1 MLAFHTKVGLD
12 MKSLDIA
19 DLLIPG
25 YTLLSEE
32 VRADFEKSPAGKL
45 FVNTTDKISQ
55 SLSAFQESIS
65 WWHYLV
71 SDIENKGK
79 LKQQEIELEKAQL
92 LQRIEREE
100 DYKKLTTAIILELLP
115 EVFPD
120 IAFLSQEEQ
129 KRLAQSQFSQELL
142 SLVKLDRKIYKAHE
156 QFFFTEAW
164 HKITRLDL
172 LEKKLH
178 SLNQKKTAL
187 IQHWLEQFEQ
197 LDEVR
202 LLRESIAYEKE
213 RQRLEEIANQF
224 AIVEE
229 RMNALAQFFIWLNE
243 DQNVIAELTQQYLYS
258 LHTDSVDFSSIEEK
272 VLTIII
278 FNHLQQVTN
287 ASFDY
292 VNLHYFN
299 LEQARLLANTV
310 LRSFNFS
317 KNLQLQD
324 WFTNYQRG
332 LEKKLQNNLLLI
344 NQKQWMS
351 TTSSQEELLGSLS
364 SLFWQSK
371 TVEKTKEFL
380 NKLADAHAFIQATG
394 FSTQNESSFLAI
406 LDIYNYGRTAEQIA
420 ETRRIISSLLNPFLS
435 LYREYRDIAFYEK
448 SGYRKI
454 LRTVMPLLVVAAFVT
469 LVAALLAPLA
479 IPELAFTI
487 ILIPTLFL
495 GMVLATKYV
504 EIKDK
509 VYKILR
515 EVYYGSPF
523 QIPEFQVNAR
533 MVAVFGTEEKA
544 QVVRDFY
551 VQELQVC
558 DETEAFYQASGES
571 GILRQ
576 EELEN
581 RKENLIRRHSLC
593 LEWYDIHSNVNL
605 GYEKVPQLV
614 LNRLTETGG
623 REYEALK
630 LALQQEFPIIQRHI
644 NLVVQKLT
652 TSLNADSDKE
662 NAPTMETADSVGD
675 AKNHSPL
682 FFKPIQTLTHR
693 NQAQKIDAI
702 ATMVKTC

>member
-1 MLAFHTKVGLD
+1 

>member
-1 MLAFHTKVGLD
+1 

-164 HKITRLDL
+164 HKITQLDL

>member
-1 MLAFHTKVGLD
+1 MLASHTKVGLD

-25 YTLLSEE
+25 YTLLSDE
-32 VRADFEKSPAGKL
+32 VRADFEKSPSGEL
-45 FVNTTDKISQ
+45 FVNTTAKITE
-55 SLSAFQESIS
+55 SLSDFQKSIS
-65 WWHYLV
+65 WWHYLF
-71 SDIENKGK
+71 SDIEGKGK
-79 LKQQEIELEKAQL
+79 LKRQEIASEKTQL
-92 LQRIEREE
+92 LQRIEIEE
-100 DYKKLTTAIILELLP
+100 DYKKLTTAIILQLLP

-120 IAFLSQEEQ
+120 IVFLSQEEQ
-129 KRLAQSQFSQELL
+129 KRLAQSQFSQALL
-142 SLVKLDRKIYKAHE
+142 LLVKLNRKIYKAHE
-156 QFFFTEAW
+156 QFYFTEAW
-164 HKITRLDL
+164 HKITQLDL
-172 LEKKLH
+172 MKKKLDT
-178 SLNQKKTAL
+178 LNQKKAAL
-187 IQHWLEQFEQ
+187 IQQWQEQFEC
-197 LDEVR
+197 LDEVK
-202 LLRESIAYEKE
+202 LLRESIASEKE
-213 RQRLEEIANQF
+213 QQRLKAIANKL
-224 AIVEE
+224 AIFED
-229 RMNALAQFFIWLNE
+229 RINALAQFFMWLNE
-243 DQNVIAELTQQYLYS
+243 DQNATAELTQQYLYF
-258 LHTDSVDFSSIEEK
+258 LHKDNVDFSPLEENA
-272 VLTIII
+272 LTILI
-278 FNHLQQVTN
+278 FNHLQQATN
-287 ASFDY
+287 APFDY

-310 LRSFNFS
+310 LKSFNIG
-317 KNLQLQD
+317 KNLQLQE
-324 WFTNYQRG
+324 WLTRYQG
-332 LEKKLQNNLLLI
+332 ELEKKLQKDLLLI
-344 NQKQWMS
+344 NQKKWMS

-420 ETRRIISSLLNPFLS
+420 ETRKIISSLLNPFLS

-448 SGYRKI
+448 NGYRKI

-509 VYKILR
+509 VYKALR
-515 EVYYGSPF
+515 EIYYGSPF

-533 MVAVFGTEEKA
+533 MVMAFSTEENA

-551 VQELQVC
+551 IQELQVC
-558 DETEAFYQASGES
+558 DEIEAFYQASGEN
-571 GILRQ
+571 GVLRQ
-576 EELEN
+576 GELEN

-593 LEWYDIHSNVNL
+593 LEWYDIHSNANL
-605 GYEKVPQLV
+605 GYEKVPQLI

-630 LALQQEFPIIQRHI
+630 LALQQEFPTLQKNI
-644 NLVVQKLT
+644 NVVVKKLT
-652 TSLNADSDKE
+652 TSLNADSGTE
-662 NAPTMETADSVGD
+662 HNPAMGTAERGSD

-682 FFKPIQTLTHR
+682 FFRPIKTLTHR